1 MDTILTISNLNLSFI
16 SDRNKE
22 DSLFLFRD
30 LCLEIPREKITALV
44 GGNGA
49 GKSTLF
55 NVISG
60 LQKGAKGNVVF
71 EGKPLMSLAPHQIAR
86 LGIGRLFQGA
96 RVFDELAI
104 LDNMLIGAFHPINE
118 MPFFNLFFSGRN
130 KSLEKTL
137 ESKAEQILSDL
148 FGSKNIF
155 WNDRFKQAGNLSYG
169 QQRLLALARLLMGN
183 YSLYLLDEP
192 TAGVHISFIDQI
204 GSAIEHMNSHSH
216 KTVLLIEH
224 NMQFVR
230 QMAEHCLYMDRGNII
245 ARGNTKDVLD
255 SEKVQQAYMG
265 L

>member
-1 MDTILTISNLNLSFI
+1 M
-16 SDRNKE
+16 

-30 LCLEIPREKITALV
+30 LGLEVPREKITALV

-49 GKSTLF
+49 GKTTLF
-55 NVISG
+55 NIISG
-60 LQKGAKGNVVF
+60 LQKGAKGQVVF
-71 EGKPLMSLAPHQIAR
+71 ERHPLLGLAPHQIAR

-96 RVFDELAI
+96 RVFDELTI
-104 LDNMLIGAFHPINE
+104 LDNMLIGAFHPDTE
-118 MPFFNLFFSGRN
+118 LPFFNLLFPGKG
-130 KSLEKTL
+130 KSLERKL
-137 ESKAEQILSDL
+137 EIRAERILNDL
-148 FGSKNIF
+148 FGSDNVF
-155 WNDRFKQAGNLSYG
+155 WEDRHKQAGNLSFG

-192 TAGVHISFIDQI
+192 TAGVHVSFIDQI
-204 GSAIEHMNSHSH
+204 GLAIERMNSNSH

-230 QMAEHCLYMDRGNII
+230 EMAEYCLYMDRGNII
-245 ARGNTKDVLD
+245 ARGNPQEVLD